1 MAGRSCHGSHSAST
15 SSSQSHL
22 QAAPYQRLS
31 FSKTYF
37 SSKGATRIPG
47 FCTLGGGGC
56 SLNGMR
62 MKAAPY
68 QRLSLS
74 KIDLASEGI
83 TRIPG
88 FCALVGGGCSLNGMR
103 MKASRWYHQRYRW
116 QIMVQN
122 SLTQLAENSSKT
134 SANVDRE
141 PHKYFDQVSITVR
154 SGDGGHGAVLSL
166 PRTTMKGLSKN
177 TDRDL
182 FHKRRK
188 MKKES
193 DGTVILP
200 MGGHGGDVVIV
211 ATDSEDN
218 LLNYHKKKRHYAR
231 RGGNVD
237 AMGYLTPF
245 IEDGVA
251 ASTLQIPVPVGTV
264 VKRKRGGKVLADL
277 VRAGDKVLVARGG
290 RGGISLV
297 EIPKDNKGH
306 LRPIKAPTMKDPDD
320 KALVLGAPGEEVT
333 LELTLRVVADV
344 GLVGLPNAG
353 KSSLLAAV
361 TRAKP
366 EIAEY
371 PFTTLMPNLG
381 HLLGSS
387 EEEDGGFSKGPKMA
401 DLPGL
406 IKGAHLG
413 KGLGRMFLRHLR
425 RTRIVVHVVDAS
437 AEDPLEDYRVL
448 CEELQFYN
456 PDYLDRPHIVVL
468 NKLDIP
474 EAEARFESLK
484 EQILVL
490 ATQSTTASESGNNEP
505 DDSLTNFGAS
515 PVDAR
520 AYFFSQEEPIR
531 KFPHAAA
538 VVGISALEGLGIES
552 LLIAIR
558 STLQTSDLK
567 PQKPTQRR
575 LQPKPE
581 MYVPPQWEL

>member
-1 MAGRSCHGSHSAST
+1 MTST
-15 SSSQSHL
+15 RGL
-22 QAAPYQRLS
+22 MMEVAPYGRLPM
-31 FSKTYF
+31 SKTYLF
-37 SSKGATRIPG
+37 PEGAARLPG
-47 FCTLGGGGC
+47 FC
-56 SLNGMR
+56 S
-62 MKAAPY
+62 
-68 QRLSLS
+68 
-74 KIDLASEGI
+74 
-83 TRIPG
+83 
-88 FCALVGGGCSLNGMR
+88 LVGGGCNLTGMQR
-103 MKASRWYHQRYRW
+103 KVNRCCHQHSRWQTM
-116 QIMVQN
+116 IQN
-122 SLTQLAENSSKT
+122 SLTQLAENGST
-134 SANVDRE
+134 ISANVDKE
-141 PHKYFDQVSITVR
+141 PHKYFDQVMITVR

-188 MKKES
+188 MKRET

-200 MGGHGGDVVIV
+200 MGGHGGDVVII
-211 ATDSEDN
+211 ASDSEDN
-218 LLNYHKKKRHYAR
+218 LLEFHKKKRHFAK

-237 AMGYLTPF
+237 AMGYLSPLL
-245 IEDGVA
+245 EDGSA
-251 ASTLQIPVPVGTV
+251 APALQIPVPVGTV
-264 VKRKRGGKVLADL
+264 VKRKRGGKLLADL

-297 EIPKDNKGH
+297 EIPKGNKGH
-306 LRPIKAPTMKDPDD
+306 LRPIKAPTLKDPDD

-381 HLLGSS
+381 HLPGSS
-387 EEEDGGFSKGPKMA
+387 EEVDGGFSKGPKMA

-437 AEDPLEDYRVL
+437 SEDPLEDYRIL
-448 CEELQFYN
+448 CEELQMYN
-456 PDYLDRPHIVVL
+456 PDYLERPHIVVL

-474 EAEARFESLK
+474 EAAARFESLK
-484 EQILVL
+484 EQILML
-490 ATQSTTASESGNNEP
+490 GTQSTNPPES
-505 DDSLTNFGAS
+505 DDNRSDDPLMDYGAS
-515 PVDAR
+515 SVDAR
-520 AYFFSQEEPIR
+520 EYFFSQQEPVR

-538 VVGISALEGLGIES
+538 IAGISALEGMGIED
-552 LLIAIR
+552 LLITIR
-558 STLQTSDLK
+558 STLESTDSKSKK
-567 PQKPTQRR
+567 PVQRR

>member
-1 MAGRSCHGSHSAST
+1 MIRS
-15 SSSQSHL
+15 
-22 QAAPYQRLS
+22 
-31 FSKTYF
+31 
-37 SSKGATRIPG
+37 
-47 FCTLGGGGC
+47 
-56 SLNGMR
+56 
-62 MKAAPY
+62 
-68 QRLSLS
+68 
-74 KIDLASEGI
+74 
-83 TRIPG
+83 
-88 FCALVGGGCSLNGMR
+88 
-103 MKASRWYHQRYRW
+103 
-116 QIMVQN
+116 
-122 SLTQLAENSSKT
+122 SLTQLAKASTPNIEK
-134 SANVDRE
+134 E
-141 PHKYFDQVSITVR
+141 PHKYFDQVIITVR

-166 PRTTMKGLSKN
+166 PRTTMKGPSKN
-177 TDRDL
+177 TDKDL

-188 MKKES
+188 MKKET

-200 MGGHGGDVVIV
+200 MGGHGGDVVVV
-211 ATDSEDN
+211 ACDSEDN
-218 LLNYHKKKRHYAR
+218 LLEYHKKKKHFAK

-237 AMGYLTPF
+237 AMGYLTSF
-245 IEDGVA
+245 IEDGA
-251 ASTLQIPVPVGTV
+251 AAPTLQIPVPVGTV
-264 VKRKRGGKVLADL
+264 VKRRRGGKLLADL

-306 LRPIKAPTMKDPDD
+306 LRPSIKAPTLKDPDD

-381 HLLGSS
+381 HLPGDP
-387 EEEDGGFSKGPKMA
+387 EETDGGFVKGPKMA

-437 AEDPLEDYRVL
+437 AEDPLEDYQIL
-448 CEELQFYN
+448 CEELQMYN

-468 NKLDIP
+468 NKLDLP
-474 EAEARFESLK
+474 EAKARFEPLR
-484 EQILVL
+484 EQILL
-490 ATQSTTASESGNNEP
+490 LSTQSSTTSPESDDNES
-505 DDSLTNFGAS
+505 DDSSTEYGAS
-515 PVDAR
+515 SVDAR
-520 AYFFSQEEPIR
+520 QYFFGEQEPAR

-538 VVGISALEGLGIES
+538 VVGISALKGVGVENLLMTIRASLQNTES
-552 LLIAIR
+552 
-558 STLQTSDLK
+558 K
-567 PQKPTQRR
+567 PQKTTQKR